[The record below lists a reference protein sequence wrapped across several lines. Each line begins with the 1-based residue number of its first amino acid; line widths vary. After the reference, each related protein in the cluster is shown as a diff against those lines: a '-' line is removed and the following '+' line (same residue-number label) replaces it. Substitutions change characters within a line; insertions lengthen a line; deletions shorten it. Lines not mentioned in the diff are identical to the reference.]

1 MIPLSELTDQKCAWN
16 KLAMG
21 AGKPPADLSWETK
34 LCWIVGH
41 FHPGDIM
48 ESENGRG
55 YKLRPQTTFI
65 YNRSS
70 PMNVGECRPDAV
82 RTEMEGSDFLI
93 EGTLEKDDL

>member
-1 MIPLSELTDQKCAWN
+1 MK
-16 KLAMG
+16 
-21 AGKPPADLSWETK
+21 
-34 LCWIVGH
+34 
-41 FHPGDIM
+41 
-48 ESENGRG
+48 SENGRG

-93 EGTLEKDDL
+93 EGTLEKDDDLYDRKGRRPLTWSGVLMLVTTTVGTRRVLH